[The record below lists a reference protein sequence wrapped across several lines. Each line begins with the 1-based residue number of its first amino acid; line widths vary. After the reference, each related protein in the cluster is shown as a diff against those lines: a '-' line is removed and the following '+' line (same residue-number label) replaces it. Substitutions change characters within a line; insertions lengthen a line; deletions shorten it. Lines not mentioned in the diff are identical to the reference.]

1 MKQIK
6 QKIRD
11 QISAR
16 FFFATVF
23 FTLFAISAKANPLDL
38 ATIPLANSPTI
49 KIQPNLLFVLD
60 DSGSMTYEY
69 TPDYMSA
76 LIVAPGTDDKQCK
89 DSGDDGTAGTSGT
102 LGDVYPGAVVPG
114 TTTRVLDM
122 CTVGDVPYMNSDMN
136 NQYYNPAIR
145 YEPARNGDGTSRPSQ
160 TDPTAVLTDAYGLQR
175 RDQLNPFNPNNTS
188 DGVNRNTVDL
198 TSEYPDR
205 LWCTIRN
212 PNATQMADTNICR
225 RNTAGYQ
232 YPDDVFKYGRRT
244 TVPDAAMNRARM
256 ADLITSF
263 GGPYYFDVIPTEY
276 CADEQLKFCVVSSV
290 PTGAYLIPAKS
301 RWCDTPQLAN
311 CQSVRTTTF
320 KWPRYIG
327 NVIAESNASGSLRV
341 TGANRNQNATVSS
354 IRVNGIEI
362 MGGTGTGCGPAVS
375 NSSSSSAT
383 TRNTALAAAI
393 AARINSCISSPDY
406 TASSS
411 GIDVVISAALP
422 GTAANGPL
430 TVSGFS
436 NGASVGSISGMSG
449 GLDNTNVPPYVF
461 VRTNIDPSNNSYQ
474 KSPTRTDC
482 AGSTCTYAEEIT
494 NFGNWYAYYRSRMQ
508 AMKTTSSIA
517 FKDVG
522 EDFRVGFMTINPTAA
537 KSLRF
542 DTFSGT
548 HKINWYNR
556 FFGIPPGGGTPLRQ
570 ALSRAGRVYANKDT
584 IGGAFLDPVEYS
596 CQQNFTLLT
605 SDGYWNGAAGVR
617 VDGSTAIGN
626 QDGPGTPRPMFE
638 GASAVSNTLADVA
651 KYYRDTDLRTPAL
664 SNCIGAKGVNV
675 CQDPPPSSANQKQ
688 TMVTLTLGL
697 GLDGELGYTTDYKTA
712 TSGDFYDIRTGTRD
726 WTIPAADSPTG
737 VDDLWHAAVN
747 GDGTYFSAKDPAQ
760 LARSL
765 KEALASIE
773 VKLGAGAAAA
783 TSTLNPVTGDNF
795 AYVASY
801 TTGFWTGNLEKRAI
815 DVTTGQVATTALA
828 CVEDVVVTTGC
839 TSPSSIAG
847 DGAGGYNCVT
857 PDVTDPL
864 ACSGTLDGTNC
875 LVPVST
881 SCNGT
886 LKNRVYEFSD
896 ARTIY
901 MPVGGS
907 LANFSFNN
915 FTAAQK
921 STFEAAFLSSNL
933 TQWNSLSPTQ
943 QDNVTGENLVAYLR
957 GQTGFELDALDAT
970 RRVFRSRQAVLGDV
984 IDSRPAF
991 IGKPTFNYTDPG
1003 YESFKNAQA
1012 SRAKTV
1018 YIGSNDGMLHAFDAD
1033 TMTERWAFVPSMV
1046 IPNLWKLADEAY
1058 ASKHSYYVNGDPVI
1072 SDICISGCNG
1082 AGAVWRTILVAGLG
1096 GGGRGYYALDITNP
1110 SSPTLLWERDAS
1122 DEPNLGYTY
1131 GSPVVTKRPDGRWV
1145 VLITSGYNNIPD
1157 NNTFYNQPSTKFK
1170 PNNPALYN
1178 TGDGRGYLY
1187 VLDAN
1192 TGSKLT
1198 QFTTGVGSVGNPS
1211 GLARI
1216 QAFSD
1221 DAERNNTASYVYG
1234 GDLMGN
1240 LWRFDID
1247 NNTVSKFAELSY
1259 EGTPQPITT
1268 RPELGLV
1275 KNRRVVFVGTGKYLE
1290 VADLTNTSQQTLYGI
1305 KDNNDSATILN
1316 PRSQLVQ
1323 QTIVPAGPGERTSG
1337 TNNAVN
1343 FETGPGWFVD
1353 LPDSGERQN
1362 VNSQLVLGTLLVPT
1376 TVPTSSPCQPAG
1388 YGWFNFFDYRTG
1400 LSVIQ
1405 PSGLVSKITTSPI
1418 VGFNVVY
1425 VDGKPRVSVVTA
1437 DNPTPQLIPDI
1448 PFSGSGTGFQ
1458 KTRAIWREMLP

>member
-1 MKQIK
+1 MTTQQNLSKL
-6 QKIRD
+6 
-11 QISAR
+11 S
-16 FFFATVF
+16 
-23 FTLFAISAKANPLDL
+23 LFARLGIGLLCMHTMMLQAAPLDL

-49 KIQPNLLFVLD
+49 KIQPNLLYILD
-60 DSGSMTYEY
+60 DSGSMHQDY
-69 TPDYMSA
+69 TPDYMSEYF
-76 LIVAPGTDDKQCK
+76 GTPAISTRNCK
-89 DSGDDGTAGTSGT
+89 DSGDDGTRGTEGT
-102 LGDVYPGAVVPG
+102 VGDVFDTAVVPG
-114 TTTRVLDM
+114 TTIRVLDM
-122 CTVGDVPYMNSDMN
+122 CIVGDVPYMNNDMN
-136 NQYYNPAIR
+136 AQYYNPAIL
-145 YEPARNGDGTSRPSQ
+145 YLPPLNGNGTSFPNQTNFTAVQ
-160 TDPTAVLTDAYGLQR
+160 TDGFGIQR
-175 RDQLNPFNPNNTS
+175 RDQLNPGNST
-188 DGVNRNTVDL
+188 GINRNTVNL
-198 TSEYPDR
+198 TAEYPDR
-205 LWCTIRN
+205 LWCTTQSPTAADMLN
-212 PNATQMADTNICR
+212 PAVCR
-225 RNTAGYQ
+225 ANEGGYT
-232 YPDDVFKYGRRT
+232 YPDNTFKFGRYT
-244 TVPDAAMNRARM
+244 GVPDQQARAVMLDQVIFR
-256 ADLITSF
+256 F
-263 GGPYYFDVIPTEY
+263 GAPYYYSVVPVEY
-276 CADEQLKFCVVSSV
+276 CADIDLKFCVVSSV
-290 PTGAYLIPAKS
+290 PVGPHVIPAKS
-301 RWCDTPQLAN
+301 RWCDSPALTN
-311 CQSVRTTTF
+311 CQAIRNTGF
-320 KWPRYIG
+320 IWPRYIG
-327 NVIAESNASGSLRV
+327 NVITESNASGSLRV

-362 MGGTGTGCGPAVS
+362 MGGTASGCGAAVS
-375 NSSSSSAT
+375 NSSSTLSAT
-383 TRNTALAAAI
+383 RNAALAAAI
-393 AARINSCISSPDY
+393 AARINSCTSNPNY
-406 TASSS
+406 TASAS
-411 GIDVVISAALP
+411 GADVVINAALP
-422 GTAANGPL
+422 GTVANGPL
-430 TVSGFS
+430 TVSGFAG
-436 NGASVGSISGMSG
+436 GASVGSLNGMSG
-449 GLDNTNVPPYVF
+449 GLDNTNMPPYVF
-461 VRTNIDPSNNSYQ
+461 VRTDIVPTNNSYP
-474 KSPTRTDC
+474 KAATRTDC
-482 AGSTCTYAEEIT
+482 LGTTCTYSEEMT
-494 NFGNWYAYYRSRMQ
+494 NFANWYAYYRTRMHG
-508 AMKTTSSIA
+508 MKTATSLA

-522 EDFRVGFMTINPTAA
+522 EDFRIGFMTINPTAA
-537 KSLRF
+537 RSLNF
-542 DTFSGT
+542 NTFSGT
-548 HKINWYNR
+548 HKVNWYNR
-556 FFGIPPGGGTPLRQ
+556 LFSIPPSGSTPLRQ
-570 ALSRAGRVYANKDT
+570 ALSRAGRIYANKDT
-584 IGGAFLDPVEYS
+584 ISGAFTDPVEYS

-605 SDGYWNGAAGVR
+605 SDGYWNGAAGVQL
-617 VDGSTAIGN
+617 DGATAIGN

-638 GASAVSNTLADVA
+638 GNFAANTLADVA
-651 KYYRDTDLRTPAL
+651 KYYRDTDLRTPDLA
-664 SNCIGAKGVNV
+664 NCIGAKGVNV

-697 GLDGELGYTTDYKTA
+697 GLDGELAFREDYKTA
-712 TSGDFYDIRTGTRD
+712 TTGDFHEIRTGTKN
-726 WTIPAADSPTG
+726 WPVPVANAESAL
-737 VDDLWHAAVN
+737 DDLWHAAVN

-765 KEALASIE
+765 RDALASIE

-815 DVTTGQVATTALA
+815 DVTTGQVGTGALA

-839 TSPSSIAG
+839 SSPSTIVA
-847 DGAGGYNCVT
+847 DGVGGYNCVT

-875 LVPVST
+875 QVPVST

-886 LKNRVYEFSD
+886 LKNRVYEFTD

-901 MPVGGS
+901 MPVGGG
-907 LANFSFNN
+907 LANFSYNN
-915 FTAAQK
+915 LTAAQK
-921 STFEAAFLSSNL
+921 TTFEQPFLSANL
-933 TQWNSLSPTQ
+933 TQWTGLNPVQ
-943 QDNVTGENLVAYLR
+943 QDYVTGENLVAYLR
-957 GQTGFELDALDAT
+957 GQTGYELDALDAN
-970 RRVFRSRQAVLGDV
+970 RRIFRSRQAVLGDV

-1003 YESFKNAQA
+1003 YESFKERPDIK
-1012 SRAKTV
+1012 SRPGTV

-1033 TMTERWAFVPSMV
+1033 TMQERWAFVPSMV

-1072 SDICISGCNG
+1072 SDICVSGCNG

-1131 GSPVVTKRPDGRWV
+1131 GSPVVTKRPQDGRWV

-1157 NNTFYNQPSTKFK
+1157 NNTFYNQPTTKFR

-1305 KDNNDSATILN
+1305 KDNNDSATIVN